1 MDPSFI
7 IIIVLA
13 FGAMWF
19 MSNRTRKQQRAAG
32 DFRANLEVGQ
42 EVMTGS
48 GLFGTIV
55 AVDGDEITLESTPGN
70 QTRWIRA
77 AVSKL
82 VPRPVVDDDEADE
95 DEDDDDSFD
104 DFTEDDFTGDD
115 AAADDYTADDY
126 TADDY
131 TADDYTADDA
141 AVRDDVAA
149 ADATTADLTV
159 AGLTAADA
167 DDVDRAV
174 DSVID
179 VPDDVSSI
187 SLHKDDDTDKK

>member
-126 TADDY
+126 TADD
-131 TADDYTADDA
+131 A